1 MKVLSKKAMT
11 DYEVKQVELY
21 HDNSSEKMEVTV
33 FHYLSWNK
41 DGTLEGKP
49 MLLELIEQVNK
60 KQMGSGNRPITVVCK

>member
-1 MKVLSKKAMT
+1 MKVLSKKAMA
-11 DYEVKQVELY
+11 DYEVRQVELS
-21 HDNSSEKMEVTV
+21 HDNSPDKMEVSV

-49 MLLELIEQVNK
+49 TLLELIEQVNK